1 MPDAAHVSVLL
12 EESVAALA
20 LKPEG
25 TYVDATFG
33 RGGHARAILA
43 RLSGA
48 GRLVA
53 IDRDPD
59 AARAAMSLRDP
70 RLVFVRERFGNLDR
84 ALDALSVPLVDGVL
98 LDLGVSSPQ
107 IDTPSRGFSFRHDGP
122 LDMRMD
128 PDAGESAAAFI
139 ARASQ
144 RELTEVIRDHGE
156 ERLAQPIARAIVAA
170 RAVRPIGTTRELAAI
185 VAQAVGARTRVDW
198 RQDPATRTFQAL
210 RIAVNQELAE
220 LERVLPRAIA
230 RLREDGRLAAISF
243 HSLEDRIVKQFIARA
258 SKPWG
263 GDPRLARVPLVEADL
278 PEPPLAPVGRA
289 IKASDAECDVNARAR
304 SAVLRVARRT
314 GAPLPDDWP
323 SAQRDPPEARFAPL
337 PPGGTRPRGGPSDA
351 S

>member
-1 MPDAAHVSVLL
+1 MPDATHVSVLL

-43 RLSGA
+43 RLSAA

-59 AARAAMSLRDP
+59 AARAAMAVRDP

-84 ALDALSVPLVDGVL
+84 ALDALDVPRVDGVL

-107 IDTPSRGFSFRHDGP
+107 IDTPSRGFSFRRDGP

-128 PDAGESAAAFI
+128 PDAGETAAAFI

-185 VAQAVGARTRVDW
+185 VAQAVGARTRGDW

-210 RIAVNQELAE
+210 RIAVNDELAE
-220 LERVLPRAIA
+220 LERVLPRAVA
-230 RLREDGRLAAISF
+230 RLRADGRLAVISF
-243 HSLEDRIVKQFIARA
+243 HSLEDRIVKQFVARA

-263 GDPRLARVPLVEADL
+263 GDPRLARVPIVDADL
-278 PEPPLAPVGRA
+278 PEPPLTPVGRA
-289 IKASDAECDVNARAR
+289 IKPTNGECDANPRAR

-314 GAPLPDDWP
+314 GAPLPSDWP
-323 SAQRDPPEARFAPL
+323 
-337 PPGGTRPRGGPSDA
+337 
-351 S
+351 